1 MNKKKGIQEELEE
14 YKDRFQVDEAQKV
27 KLQNFDYPEE
37 IAKEQQLKLEADRVR
52 RQIEFDRLE
61 VERLKSLQYNKD
73 QIKKQRFEMINES
86 QTLNQRLESDYSNY
100 MEVDVREQFLIDE
113 RISAY
118 RRMMDMHRSEQ
129 LALVTTINV
138 KAQEEEKKRVV
149 ERAKKVNE

>member
-1 MNKKKGIQEELEE
+1 
-14 YKDRFQVDEAQKV
+14 VDEAQKV

-86 QTLNQRLESDYSNY
+86 QTLN
-100 MEVDVREQFLIDE
+100 
-113 RISAY
+113 
-118 RRMMDMHRSEQ
+118 
-129 LALVTTINV
+129 
-138 KAQEEEKKRVV
+138 
-149 ERAKKVNE
+149 